1 MQPPYTINTNILN
14 LVSEISKLLGKLNYV
29 SMAKP
34 EPKLRRKNRISTI
47 KATLAIEGN
56 TFTIDQVTAILDNKK
71 VIGNKKEIIEV
82 QNAIELYES
91 MENFKIDSSKSFLKA
106 HALLMKNLIAGAG
119 KYRTK
124 NVGVLKGTIVKH
136 VAPKPIMVP
145 ELMTKLFQ
153 WLKEEKSLHYLIKSS
168 VAHYEI
174 EFIHPFED
182 GNGRMGRFWQSLMLA
197 KNDSIF
203 KYVPIE
209 SLIEKN
215 QKSYYETL
223 EKCDKQGDS
232 TPFIEFM
239 LNIIFESLK
248 EFDSETIAIIST
260 PQERFMKAREHFE
273 RKLFSRKEYME
284 VFKTISTATASR
296 DLREALDL
304 KLIAKI
310 GIKNQSR
317 YQFIDS
323 K

>member
-1 MQPPYTINTNILN
+1 MQPPFTINTNILN

-29 SMAKP
+29 SMAAP

-56 TFTIDQVTAILDNKK
+56 TFSVDQVTAILDNKK
-71 VIGNKKEIIEV
+71 VIGSKREIIEV
-82 QNAIELYES
+82 QNAIELYEN

-106 HALLMKNLIAGAG
+106 HGLLMRNLIENAG

-145 ELMTKLFQ
+145 ELMAKLFQ
-153 WLKEEKSLHYLIKSS
+153 WIKEEKNLHYLIKSS
-168 VAHYEI
+168 IAHYEI
-174 EFIHPFED
+174 EFVHPFED
-182 GNGRMGRFWQSLMLA
+182 GNGRMGRFWQSLILS

-215 QKSYYETL
+215 QMSYYENL

-260 PQERFMKAREHFE
+260 PQERFIKARECFG

-284 VFKTISTATASR
+284 IFKTISTATASR

-304 KLIAKI
+304 KLIEKS
-310 GIKNQSR
+310 GVKNQSR
-317 YQFIDS
+317 YQFI
-323 K
+323 